1 MTASRH
7 LCPPR
12 LRNAAL
18 YHDVPVRGDKW
29 HYLTTEEVSSWPA
42 LARPYRFTLGVLFTE
57 LTSLHRQL
65 RVCHCK
71 CAAPLSS
78 PLILAS
84 NKGLFSIS
92 LFCSLIHRDLLH
104 ISSTEP
110 LAGLPSCV
118 ITCVPQSTLVLRL
131 SVELVDEPARLQLRR
146 TENYKTVGLETTT

>member
-42 LARPYRFTLGVLFTE
+42 LARPYRSRWAFYSPNSHHFTDNL
-57 LTSLHRQL
+57 
-65 RVCHCK
+65 VCHCK

-131 SVELVDEPARLQLRR
+131 SVESVDEPAKLQLRR
-146 TENYKTVGLETTT
+146 TENYKTVGLETT